1 MALLTRPA
9 PADMR
14 IGVEE
19 FMQIASAPEYADCR
33 VELVE
38 GEILAM
44 PPPQLFH
51 GVVLGRLFARL
62 FAFVESHGLGF
73 ATAGDAGFLL
83 ARDEFAGDT
92 IRGIDITFISRDKI
106 PDSFPKGLLE
116 IAPDLAIEV
125 MSPSNTVSDTNFKID
140 QLLRA
145 GCPEVWIVD
154 PDLRRVDVH
163 SMKGIR
169 VYREGDTLACPEI
182 LPGFEIAISDI
193 FPK

>member
-14 IGVEE
+14 ISVEE
-19 FMQIASAPEYADCR
+19 FMQIANSPEYADCR

-38 GEILAM
+38 GEIVAM
-44 PPPQLFH
+44 PPPQTLH
-51 GVVLGRLFARL
+51 GVVLARL
-62 FAFVESHGLGF
+62 AASLLFFVEAHGLGYV
-73 ATAGDAGFLL
+73 AAGDAGFVLERNPGG
-83 ARDEFAGDT
+83 RDT
-92 IRGIDITFISRDKI
+92 VRGLDIAFIHGEKI
-106 PDSFPKGLLE
+106 PGVFPHGLLE
-116 IAPDLAIEV
+116 FAPDLAIEV
-125 MSPSNTVSDTNFKID
+125 MSPSNTVSDTNLKID

-154 PDLRRVDVH
+154 PDLRRVDAH
-163 SMKGIR
+163 SEKGIR
-169 VYREGDTLACPEI
+169 VYREGDTLACPDI